1 MEHPILFLVKL
12 FELFGLGHFAHK
24 YPHVLNSWAI
34 MILLIVFGKLATRN
48 LRMVPQGVQ
57 NVFEPIV
64 GGLEDFMIDVT
75 GPKGRPYFP
84 LICTL
89 FLYIFVSNLFGLAPG
104 LLSPTANLN
113 TTLSMALVVFVTFQA
128 VGIKEHGFKYIK
140 HFIGPVWW
148 LAPLMIPIE
157 LVGHLARVLS
167 LSFRLFGNLMAEDL
181 VMIILIFL
189 AGKFFAPFPPVLFIH
204 VQRLCAGVHLHHAGP
219 SCISADPWRSPTERL
234 RLIITGRR
242 LAP

>member
-1 MEHPILFLVKL
+1 MDHPILFLVKL
-12 FELFGLGHFAHK
+12 FEMIGLGDFAHH

-34 MILLIVFGKLATRN
+34 MILLVVFGKLATRN
-48 LRMVPQGVQ
+48 LKMVPEGVQ

-64 GGLEDFMIDVT
+64 GGLEDFMVDVT
-75 GPKGRPYFP
+75 GDRGRPYFP

-89 FLYIFVSNLFGLAPG
+89 FLYIFIGNLFGLIPG
-104 LLSPTANLN
+104 LFSPTANLN
-113 TTLSMALVVFVTFQA
+113 TTLSMALVVFITFQA
-128 VGIKEHGFKYIK
+128 IGIQKHGFKYIK

-189 AGKFFAPFPPVLFIH
+189 AGKFFAPFPLFFLFMFNAF
-204 VQRLCAGVHLHHAGP
+204 VQAFIFTMLTIMYINGSLEESH
-219 SCISADPWRSPTERL
+219 
-234 RLIITGRR
+234 
-242 LAP
+242 